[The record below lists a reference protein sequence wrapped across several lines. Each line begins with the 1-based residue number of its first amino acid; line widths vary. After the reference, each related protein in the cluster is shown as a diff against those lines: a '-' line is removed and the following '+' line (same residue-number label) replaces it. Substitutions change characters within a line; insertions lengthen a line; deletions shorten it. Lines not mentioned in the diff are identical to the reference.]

1 MTVRRTLPHKDR
13 RMIGAW
19 CFVDHYGPDDV
30 RATGGMNVPA
40 HPHAGIQTVSW
51 LMQGQIEHRDSA
63 GNRLTIGPGELNLM
77 TAGRGISHSER
88 STPATDQLHGVQ
100 LWVALPDEARFA
112 DRLLDHYVPDEVG
125 GEGWRAKVFVG
136 SLFGSTSPVPMH
148 STMVGAELLLVPQT
162 RLAISTDSAFEHG
175 VLVDTGTAVVAGQ
188 TVQAG
193 HLAYVAPGRS
203 TLDIT
208 SGADSARI
216 IVLGGIPFDEPI
228 VMWWN
233 FVARTHD
240 EIVAMRE
247 AWQSQ
252 LVGIAGGAFGLPP
265 DEPDLPLP
273 APALPHVRLKPRP
286 AHR

>member
-1 MTVRRTLPHKDR
+1 
-13 RMIGAW
+13 MIGAW

-30 RATGGMNVPA
+30 GASGGMNVPA
-40 HPHAGIQTVSW
+40 HPHSGIQTVSW

-63 GNRLTIGPGELNLM
+63 DNVLTIGPGELNLM

-100 LWVALPDEARFA
+100 LWVALPDEARFT
-112 DRLLDHYVPDEVG
+112 DRLLDHYVPDEVTG
-125 GEGWRAKVFVG
+125 KGWRARVFVG

-148 STMVGAELLLVPQT
+148 STMVGAELFLAPQT
-162 RLAISTDSAFEHG
+162 RLSISTDRAFEHG
-175 VLVDTGTAVVAGQ
+175 VLIDSGTVAVAGQ
-188 TVQAG
+188 EVSAG
-193 HLAYVAPGRS
+193 HLAYLGPGRS
-203 TLDIT
+203 TIAVR
-208 SGADSARI
+208 SGTEAARI

-247 AWQSQ
+247 AWQAQ
-252 LVGIAGGAFGLPP
+252 LAGGADSQFGLPP
-265 DEPDLPLP
+265 SEPEPPLP
-273 APALPHVRLKPRP
+273 APALPPVRLKPRP